1 MSRTIGIVLDEGI
14 VRPPSNDGMAI
25 RRVSGRMIVI
35 QVLVQGITASVFSL
49 NARQCSLNDSLK
61 RHF

>member
-1 MSRTIGIVLDEGI
+1 MKMSRTIGIELDEGL

-49 NARQCSLNDSLK
+49 NA
-61 RHF
+61 

>member
-1 MSRTIGIVLDEGI
+1 MKMSRTIGIELDEGL
-14 VRPPSNDGMAI
+14 VRPPFSDGMAI

-49 NARQCSLNDSLK
+49 NA
-61 RHF
+61 